1 MGSRWV
7 MEQST
12 QTEGERSECQVL
24 SGTYVDPIL
33 TDENRCIAVYFVHTW
48 NDYMDITKEVGKE
61 IPSDHSAGYTSSL
74 LLFHRSKQ

>member
-12 QTEGERSECQVL
+12 QTEGEKSECKVL

-33 TDENRCIAVYFVHTW
+33 TDENTCIAVYLSILGTIYIH
-48 NDYMDITKEVGKE
+48 ITKEVGKE
-61 IPSDHSAGYTSSL
+61 IPSDHSAG
-74 LLFHRSKQ
+74 